1 MIEPPA
7 AHRAVYG
14 TSVRLFLNNP
24 NAVTREAFSRLV
36 EAGTVNVTGCLVSED
51 AKEATAAAF
60 PHARIVDL
68 NSLFSEGL
76 RGGYHGVDTRF
87 LTPEFLDSMRWAER
101 RAIDMMDR
109 MDTDRSQRF
118 RQRRDLYLYL
128 AAFWAEAIEADEI
141 DLFYSQETPHEV
153 ADFVLFAAMK
163 ALGRQTLIFS
173 RTLILGEWFLTDDY
187 RYPRTIFCRPPH
199 DPHRRSLEITGDDA
213 IINAH
218 IAPIRGTYD
227 EAISAYLN
235 YMNAVVDEQRETTT
249 GHRLRTI
256 TNRGRGEFAVL
267 KNGLSSLARSLGDV
281 GDRPGPAMP
290 NALARLA
297 NAWLTYAS
305 AASLDPAYRRYSRP
319 LQSETPYVYYLLG
332 YQPENTNCP
341 EGGEFGNQL
350 LAVSTIS
357 RCLPSGW
364 QIVVKEHPAQ
374 LANNGRGA
382 SGYGNLGRD
391 AVLYEAL
398 SQVPEVRLADL
409 NSDHFGMLDKAAA
422 VATLTGTAG
431 WEAAVRGKPVLCF
444 GEAWYQSAPNVWR
457 VHTADD
463 CRRSLQEIANDD
475 VLVGPALDGALASYV
490 RALKIRT
497 HTLVLDE
504 ADAAVTGL
512 AFRYSDQCDRL
523 QSLFSMYVN
532 GALSA
537 EVEA

>member
-1 MIEPPA
+1 
-7 AHRAVYG
+7 
-14 TSVRLFLNNP
+14 VRVFLNNP
-24 NAVTREAFSRLV
+24 NAVTRDAVARLV
-36 EAGTVNVTGCLVSED
+36 QAGRVTVAGCLVSRD
-51 AKEATAAAF
+51 AETATAAAF
-60 PHARIVDL
+60 PNARIVRIEDL
-68 NSLFSEGL
+68 FADGL
-76 RGGYHGVDTRF
+76 RGGYHGVDTRY
-87 LTPEFLDSMRWAER
+87 LTPEFLSSMRWAER
-101 RAIDMMDR
+101 RALDMMDR
-109 MDTDRSQRF
+109 MDSDRSQRF

-128 AAFWAEAIEADEI
+128 AAFWAEAIETDCI

-163 ALGRQTLIFS
+163 ASGRRTLMFS
-173 RTLILGEWFLTDDY
+173 RTLILGEWFLADDY
-187 RYPRTIFCRPPH
+187 RYPRTVYCRPPH
-199 DPHRRSLEITGDDA
+199 DSQRKMRETESDEFILD
-213 IINAH
+213 AH

-235 YMNAVVDEQRETTT
+235 YMNAVVDEQRETATAP
-249 GHRLRTI
+249 RLRAMSDRARREI
-256 TNRGRGEFAVL
+256 SVVA
-267 KNGLSSLARSLGDV
+267 NGLGSLARSVDAV
-281 GDRPGPAMP
+281 GARPGPIAP

-297 NAWLTYAS
+297 NAWLTYAN
-305 AASLDPAYRRYSRP
+305 AASLAPAYRRNSTP
-319 LQSETPYVYYLLG
+319 LQPYTPYVYYLLG

-357 RCLPSGW
+357 RHLPRGW

-398 SQVPEVRLADL
+398 SRTPGVTLASLD
-409 NSDHFGMLDKAAA
+409 SDHFGMLDRAAA

-431 WEAAVRGKPVLCF
+431 WEAVVRGKPVLCF

-457 VHTADD
+457 VHTAED
-463 CRRSLQEIANDD
+463 CRKSLEKITNDD
-475 VLVGPALDGALASYV
+475 LLTGSALDGALATFV
-490 RALKIRT
+490 RSLKART

-512 AFRYSDQCDRL
+512 AFQYSDQCGLLERL
-523 QSLFSMYVN
+523 LSMYID
-532 GALSA
+532 GDLSA

>member
-1 MIEPPA
+1 MTEPPA
-7 AHRAVYG
+7 VHLAVYG
-14 TSVRLFLNNP
+14 TTVRVFLNNP

-36 EAGTVNVTGCLVSED
+36 EAGTVTVVGCLVSED
-51 AKEATAAAF
+51 SEKATAATF
-60 PHARIVDL
+60 PHSRIV
-68 NSLFSEGL
+68 NPYSLFIEGL

-101 RAIDMMDR
+101 RTIEMMDR
-109 MDTDRSQRF
+109 MDSDRSQRF

-128 AAFWAEAIEADEI
+128 AAFWAEVIEADDI

-163 ALGRQTLIFS
+163 AFDRQTLLFS
-173 RTLILGEWFLTDDY
+173 RTLILGEWYLADDY
-187 RYPRTIFCRPPH
+187 RYPRTIYCLPPH
-199 DPHRRSLEITGDDA
+199 DHHRRSLEITSDDT
-213 IINAH
+213 IIDTH

-227 EAISAYLN
+227 EAIAAYLN
-235 YMNAVVDEQRETTT
+235 YMNAVVDEQREMTTAP
-249 GHRLRTI
+249 RIRSI

-281 GDRPGPAMP
+281 GDRPGPVVP
-290 NALARLA
+290 NALYRLA

-305 AASLDPAYRRYSRP
+305 AASLHPTYRRYSKP
-319 LQSETPYVYYLLG
+319 LQTETPYVYYLLG

-398 SQVPEVRLADL
+398 SNVPGVRLADL
-409 NSDHFGMLDKAAA
+409 NSDHFDMLDQAA
-422 VATLTGTAG
+422 VIATLTGTAG
-431 WEAAVRGKPVLCF
+431 WEAVVRGKPVLCF

-457 VHTADD
+457 VYTADD
-463 CRRSLQEIANDD
+463 CRRSLKEIASDD
-475 VLVGPALDGALASYV
+475 VLVGSALDSALASFV
-490 RALKIRT
+490 RALKTRT

-523 QSLFSMYVN
+523 QNLFSMFVG